1 MESFESIKRRF
12 FSPNVSGLI
21 GFYFVLNIALPFKI
35 FKIIRRHERQIHT
48 HKVKSTWRF
57 TRVTMKAVPRNSRK
71 TLKEK
76 KNKKQ
81 SKHVWHE
88 LWRISRACLCF
99 VISYLWQ
106 PPWLTWWLK
115 MIHSNII
122 CYTNKGFQGLY
133 KKR

>member
-12 FSPNVSGLI
+12 FSPNASGLI

-76 KNKKQ
+76 KTKNNQNTYGTSCGVYHEHACALLLATYGNLPGWHGDWKWYIPTSSVIRIKV
-81 SKHVWHE
+81 SKDFIQNV
-88 LWRISRACLCF
+88 
-99 VISYLWQ
+99 
-106 PPWLTWWLK
+106 
-115 MIHSNII
+115 
-122 CYTNKGFQGLY
+122 
-133 KKR
+133 